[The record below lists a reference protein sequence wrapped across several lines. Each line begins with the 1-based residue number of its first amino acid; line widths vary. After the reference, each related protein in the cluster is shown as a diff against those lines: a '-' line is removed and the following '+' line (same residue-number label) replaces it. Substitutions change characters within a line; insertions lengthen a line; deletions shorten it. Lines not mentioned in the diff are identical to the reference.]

1 MDFKPIKK
9 KKTYEEIIEQVK
21 KMIAEGVLQ
30 PGDRLISERELA
42 DKLEVGRSAV
52 REAFRALEAMGVVEV
67 RSGEGTFIRE
77 VDVGTIIEKL
87 SMVLVLE
94 HDTIKELLELRK
106 IIEVGAAGLAALR
119 RTQEHLHR
127 MEQVLHQMERGLIS
141 GDLGEEADWE
151 FHYTIAQATQN
162 SLLVKL
168 MNTIAGTMRRVL
180 YAARRQLYLTPG
192 TPERLLREHYAIFE
206 AIKAGRVERARGA
219 MFDHL
224 DGVEKG
230 FLQ

>member
-1 MDFKPIKK
+1 MEFKPIRK

-21 KMIAEGVLQ
+21 RMIAEGVLQ

-67 RSGEGTFIRE
+67 RPGEGTFIRE
-77 VDVGTIIEKL
+77 VDVGTIIETL
-87 SMVLVLE
+87 GMILVLE
-94 HDTIKELLELRK
+94 RDTIKELLELRK

-119 RTQEHLHR
+119 HSREHLDR
-127 MEQVLHQMERGLIS
+127 MEEILRQMERDLVG
-141 GDLGEEADWE
+141 GDLGEEADWQ
-151 FHYTIAQATQN
+151 FHYTIARAAQN
-162 SLLVKL
+162 SLLVTL
-168 MNTIAGTMRRVL
+168 MNTISGTMRRVL

-192 TPERLLREHYAIFE
+192 TPQRLLREHYAIFE
-206 AIKAGRVERARGA
+206 AIKAGEVERARNA

-224 DGVEKG
+224 DKVEEGLLK
-230 FLQ
+230 